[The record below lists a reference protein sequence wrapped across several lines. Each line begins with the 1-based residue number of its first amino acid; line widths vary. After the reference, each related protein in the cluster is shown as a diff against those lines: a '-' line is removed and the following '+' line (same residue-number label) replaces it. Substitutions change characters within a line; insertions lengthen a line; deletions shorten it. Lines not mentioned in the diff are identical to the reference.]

1 MVTIN
6 NRDRLEW
13 REGMTVRELLDQ
25 LGYTYVLITVTVNG
39 ALVAE
44 EDYGSHLVPDQA
56 EVTVFHLAHGG

>member
-44 EDYGSHLVPDQA
+44 EDYGSHLVPDGA